1 MDMTPDIRLVVPEG
15 DDAIAATRT
24 IFREY
29 ADALGVDL
37 CFQGFEAELAELPG
51 DYAAPAGHLLLALVD
66 GEVAGCG
73 AFRARHD
80 VDHANACEM
89 KRLFVRPAFRRFG
102 LGRRM
107 AEALMDEARRCGYS
121 VMLLDTLDDMEA
133 ARELY
138 ASLGFVETAP
148 YYFNPIPGAH
158 YLRADLAEAP
168 SRY

>member
-1 MDMTPDIRLVVPEG
+1 M
-15 DDAIAATRT
+15 ATRT

-51 DYAAPAGHLLLALVD
+51 DYGGARRASAAGPGRRRGGRLRR
-66 GEVAGCG
+66 
-73 AFRARHD
+73 AFRARYD

-107 AEALMDEARRCGYS
+107 AEALMDEARRCGYFG
-121 VMLLDTLDDMEA
+121 DA
-133 ARELY
+133 AGHARRHGGR
-138 ASLGFVETAP
+138 AKA
-148 YYFNPIPGAH
+148 
-158 YLRADLAEAP
+158 LRLARLRRDRAVLH
-168 SRY
+168 